1 MKAGAKSLELKIIQ
15 ETAETKAESI
25 QVIAQSR
32 NVTLKWAAGIV
43 GSFMLTNAG
52 VILGTV
58 FALAK

>member
-1 MKAGAKSLELKIIQ
+1 MNSCI
-15 ETAETKAESI
+15 AETKAESI

-43 GSFMLTNAG
+43 GGFMLTDADVVPG
-52 VILGTV
+52 AV